1 MNFDTL
7 SIFRAEIKEKLD
19 CSNFEPSQNHMHMPS
34 CDMTSFDVFLSHLK
48 IPPVVG
54 AWFVKDLNASIYWY
68 ASISISDTYI
78 ILGGTNNGVD
88 SLNSITK
95 YENDD
100 WSLVGTLSHPRKQ
113 HSAIFNGRE
122 VMIIGGGCSSETE
135 IWDTKFLTQR
145 SLVLK
150 PKTSFNNRNFLNPVL
165 FMVPYN
171 FK

>member
-1 MNFDTL
+1 
-7 SIFRAEIKEKLD
+7 
-19 CSNFEPSQNHMHMPS
+19 
-34 CDMTSFDVFLSHLK
+34 MTSFDVFLSHLK
-48 IPPVVG
+48 IPPVPG

-100 WSLVGTLSHPRKQ
+100 WSLVGTLSHPRQQ

-122 VMIIGGGCSSETE
+122 VMIIGGGGSSEAE
-135 IWDTKFLTQR
+135 IWDTKFLTHR

-150 PKTSFNNRNFLNPVL
+150 PKTPFYNRNFLNPVL